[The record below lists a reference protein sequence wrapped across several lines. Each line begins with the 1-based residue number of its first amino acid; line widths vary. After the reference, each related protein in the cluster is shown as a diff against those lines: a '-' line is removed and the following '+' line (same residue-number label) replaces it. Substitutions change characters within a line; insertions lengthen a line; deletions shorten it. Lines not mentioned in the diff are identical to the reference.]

1 MIGIESITKAFQNL
15 FDSNMR
21 KPAAPI
27 SAMILACSL
36 SKRPG
41 MSVVVSTSN
50 IINELSKQGFPTE
63 DLPDG
68 TPNFMNRLVHAV
80 VEEVYRAIKFDSSI
94 QGGMSPGSLSVTTTG
109 ANAGGPVLS
118 KGMNDNFVH
127 FYAKME

>member
-21 KPAAPI
+21 KPATPI

-50 IINELSKQGFPTE
+50 IINELSKQGFPPE

-68 TPNFMNRLVHAV
+68 TPNMMNKLIYSV
-80 VEEVYRAIKFDSSI
+80 VKETYRAIKEDSNVQVAI
-94 QGGMSPGSLSVTTTG
+94 APGSINIVATG
-109 ANAGGPVLS
+109 GNAGGPVTVTGPNINIASGKALIQ
-118 KGMNDNFVH
+118 
-127 FYAKME
+127 